1 MFYFPFP
8 VDVVSLQSTEDL
20 ELNVAA
26 VAIVFWNLS
35 NAFPTQRDFS
45 RIP

>member
-20 ELNVAA
+20 ENVAA

-35 NAFPTQRDFS
+35 NAFPIQRGFS